1 MKKNFLATTLLTGSI
16 FVFWALTPRPTWGG
30 SLGTGLSTGWSLAE
44 KYFDIPSE
52 IRALDEQFDFNAILA
67 DPEGSWDNILQK
79 GADYAISNGP
89 TELQTIDQIVGI
101 QDILAN
107 PEDGLDIAFDNAV
120 AYFVNVLGGQ
130 IGNDCPE
137 ILRFVPGE
145 CPSGNGDVVTG
156 DGDETTDGDENAENK
171 TLLGQLD
178 MAELPKGSAGLRQI
192 SPPSA
197 DFFSSNPTV
206 AQRDLANLYD
216 QEYARAQAARFLGK
230 PGQTWLD
237 TNAAATTTLVKQNTV
252 LATEI
257 GALAKGALSLDV
269 TQDVMKNSAQI
280 QSRAANIALN
290 QSQISAQ
297 QQAALLGVQQQQAA
311 LMQLSANLGEGID
324 ESNRRERLERDV
336 LHMEAGSVPVYLPGF
351 KW

>member
-1 MKKNFLATTLLTGSI
+1 LKKNFLATTFFTGSSFI
-16 FVFWALTPRPTWGG
+16 FWVISSLPTWGS
-30 SLGTGLSTGWSLAE
+30 SLGGSLSTGWSLAE

-79 GADYAISNGP
+79 GADYAITNGP

-107 PEDGLDIAFDNAV
+107 PSDGLDIAFDNAV
-120 AYFVNVLGGQ
+120 AYFVNVLAGQ

-145 CPSGNGDVVTG
+145 CPSGDILTG
-156 DGDETTDGDENAENK
+156 DGEGATDEGENSQDETTIPA
-171 TLLGQLD
+171 LD

-192 SPPSA
+192 SPPNA
-197 DFFSSNPTV
+197 DLFSSNPTV

-280 QSRAANIALN
+280 QSRMANIILN
-290 QSQISAQ
+290 QSQIDAQ
-297 QQAALLGVQQQQAA
+297 QQASLLSVQQQQAA
-311 LMQLSANLGEGID
+311 LMQLSANLGEAID

-336 LHMEAGSVPVYLPGF
+336 LHLEAGRAPIYLPGF
-351 KW
+351 EW

>member
-1 MKKNFLATTLLTGSI
+1 LKKNFLATTLSTGSI
-16 FVFWALTPRPTWGG
+16 FIIWAILPSPTWGG
-30 SLGTGLSTGWSLAE
+30 SLGGSLSTGWSLAE
-44 KYFDIPSE
+44 KYFEIPSE

-79 GADYAISNGP
+79 GADYAITNGP

-107 PEDGLDIAFDNAV
+107 PSDGLDIAFDNAV

-145 CPSGNGDVVTG
+145 CPTSNGDVVTG
-156 DGDETTDGDENAENK
+156 EGDENAENEK
-171 TLLGQLD
+171 TLEQLD

-280 QSRAANIALN
+280 QSRAANMALN

-336 LHMEAGSVPVYLPGF
+336 LHMEAGSVPIYLPGF